1 MYNVN
6 DVTDN
11 KEGLVLL
18 PENDALQVEG
28 VLYDPCGGDAHP
40 EHILLSGKIA
50 GICNTIQIG
59 KITTGR
65 PGGKKRDKEKQRRE
79 NSYIKRDRQLP
90 QPPAIPGSVDQ
101 SC

>member
-1 MYNVN
+1 M
-6 DVTDN
+6 
-11 KEGLVLL
+11 
-18 PENDALQVEG
+18 
-28 VLYDPCGGDAHP
+28 
-40 EHILLSGKIA
+40 SGKIA

-65 PGGKKRDKEKQRRE
+65 PVEEKRDKEKKKRQK
-79 NSYIKRDRQLP
+79 NSYIKREQLP